1 MNTSDNPLIILGAF
15 CCIFSFVLN
24 GTLLKYLKI
33 QTPKKANSQIRW
45 SISKQ
50 PTLGGISFYLSFLIM
65 FFYTSQPSY
74 SLLLPLTLAFGIGLI
89 DDYFVLPPFLKLLGQ
104 LVIALL
110 IVKEHCIYLVDNN
123 VVNTVFTFFWIIGL
137 MNAINMLDNMDGILA
152 STVLIILLIALI
164 IRPETSSLELN
175 FYIASIIGALISFLF
190 FNWQPAKMY
199 MGDSGSQFLGAFLA
213 WISIQYFWNFRE
225 AEVEGFQG
233 SFQIKQFLVPVLAFI
248 IPIIDT
254 STVIFFRI
262 KKEIS
267 PFVGGKDHLTHH
279 LVYAGFSERKAVIL
293 LSIISLFSGMIIFF
307 IEDVI
312 ATNQWIPQ
320 CSWVVI
326 VYLGFVWMTL
336 QILYEKGLKS

>member
-1 MNTSDNPLIILGAF
+1 MNTSNKPLIILGAF

-89 DDYFVLPPFLKLLGQ
+89 DDYFVLSPFFKLLGQ
-104 LVIALL
+104 LLIALL

-152 STVLIILLIALI
+152 STVLIILLVALI
-164 IRPETSSLELN
+164 IRPEASSLELN
-175 FYIASIIGALISFLF
+175 FYIVYIVGALISFLY

-213 WISIQYFWNFRE
+213 WISIQYFWIFRDE
-225 AEVEGFQG
+225 SIEG
-233 SFQIKQFLVPVLAFI
+233 FQIKQFLVPVLAFI

-254 STVIFFRI
+254 STVIYFRI
-262 KKEIS
+262 KKGIS
-267 PFVGGKDHLTHH
+267 PFIGGKDHLTHH
-279 LVYAGFSERKAVIL
+279 LVYAGFSERQAVIL

-307 IEDVI
+307 IEDIVG
-312 ATNQWIPQ
+312 TNQWRNV
-320 CSWVVI
+320 CSII
-326 VYLGFVWMTL
+326 VAIYILLVWLLL
-336 QILYEKGLKS
+336 QIMYEKGEAKKVLS